1 MIRPPVLLNTNA
13 LTVRN
18 LNVYDHLISNGSY
31 IQCVRWKRKP
41 IWLPTAKSKIFR
53 VPQRPIIPIEDQC
66 ELKRLFNNYRTLMK
80 SLMSFFVEK
89 EEEKKKNL
97 EFDTVKINIEKDF
110 EICSNINNQWNKEIA
125 MIRQKR
131 LNQERTYRIQE
142 IHKKLKE
149 KKERDLKM
157 QEIID
162 ANIKKVKE
170 EAATFITSKNIDEA
184 ILNALENIIDHNIA
198 IDRDGN
204 FYKNEPKKN
213 ESTISN

>member
-1 MIRPPVLLNTNA
+1 M
-13 LTVRN
+13 
-18 LNVYDHLISNGSY
+18 
-31 IQCVRWKRKP
+31 
-41 IWLPTAKSKIFR
+41 
-53 VPQRPIIPIEDQC
+53 
-66 ELKRLFNNYRTLMK
+66 
-80 SLMSFFVEK
+80 
-89 EEEKKKNL
+89 

-213 ESTISN
+213 ESIISN

>member
-1 MIRPPVLLNTNA
+1 M
-13 LTVRN
+13 
-18 LNVYDHLISNGSY
+18 
-31 IQCVRWKRKP
+31 
-41 IWLPTAKSKIFR
+41 
-53 VPQRPIIPIEDQC
+53 
-66 ELKRLFNNYRTLMK
+66 
-80 SLMSFFVEK
+80 
-89 EEEKKKNL
+89 